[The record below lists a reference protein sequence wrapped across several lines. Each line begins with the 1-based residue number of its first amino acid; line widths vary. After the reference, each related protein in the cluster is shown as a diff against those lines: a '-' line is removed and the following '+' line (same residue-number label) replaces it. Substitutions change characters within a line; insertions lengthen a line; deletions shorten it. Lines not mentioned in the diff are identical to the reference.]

1 MTNLA
6 KEKLLKFSNEQ
17 QKLQRYKEQL
27 VELNAI
33 ATNTTTELKK
43 VVVTS
48 SKSNSF
54 DGQLARISDLKSEII
69 KQSIVVNAEQQELKY
84 YVNSLSDESYVEV
97 ITLRYFDNL
106 PWFEVCQDMHCS
118 QSKMYRLHD
127 AALKELNEMMKV
139 NESNV
144 GVNWE

>member
-17 QKLQRYKEQL
+17 QKLQRYKDQL
-27 VELNAI
+27 IELNAI

-54 DGQLARISDLKSEII
+54 DDQLARISDLKSEII

-106 PWFEVCQDMHCS
+106 PWFEVWQDMH
-118 QSKMYRLHD
+118 
-127 AALKELNEMMKV
+127 
-139 NESNV
+139 
-144 GVNWE
+144 

>member
-48 SKSNSF
+48 SKSNSV

-97 ITLRYFDNL
+97 ITLRYFENL
-106 PWFEVCQDMHCS
+106 PWFEVWQDMHCS